1 MIFHIDYD
9 SFFASVEQQD
19 NPKLRGRPIGVT
31 GSSLS
36 RGVVCA
42 ASKEAKKF
50 GVRTAMPLFKA
61 RQICP
66 QIIPVRGN
74 FSRYQEIHNTTLQI
88 LNNYTDLIEP
98 FSIDEFFI
106 DMTQTLK
113 FFGNAENAIA
123 KLKSEVL
130 REFGEV
136 ITISVGVAPNKLLAK
151 LASDINKPD
160 GVFMINRQNVKSVL
174 RSTPLRAFCGIGGQI
189 EKRLNKIGVLNIP
202 DLQRISMDQLY
213 YEFGNVESRFLKN
226 LSFGIDDSPVAHVE
240 YEEVPK
246 SIGHQ
251 HTLDRNTS
259 DPEVIRRNI
268 QRLSDMVGRRLRRHE
283 MVGRTVSLSLRDS
296 DFRGYHERK
305 TVNPATDSSQRI
317 YEVAAGIFNEIGW
330 AKETRLVGVAIGNLE
345 LKAQT
350 PLPLFT
356 KDLKEERVNEAMDT
370 VNDRFGEFTIVPAN
384 TLLADETKG
393 KISSFLRH

>member
-130 REFGEV
+130 HEFGEI

-160 GVFMINRQNVKSVL
+160 GTFMINRQNIKSVL

-189 EKRLNKIGVLNIP
+189 EKRLNKIGVQNIP
-202 DLQRISMDQLY
+202 DLQHIPMDRLY
-213 YEFGNVESRFLKN
+213 YEFGNVESQFLKN
-226 LSFGIDDSPVAHVE
+226 LSFGIDDSPVLHVE
-240 YEEVPK
+240 HEDLPK

-384 TLLADETKG
+384 TLLADQTKG

>member
-106 DMTQTLK
+106 DMAKTLK
-113 FFGNAENAIA
+113 FFGSAENAIA

-189 EKRLNKIGVLNIP
+189 EKRLNKIGVQNIP
-202 DLQRISMDQLY
+202 DLQRISMDRLY
-213 YEFGNVESRFLKN
+213 YEFGNVESQFLKN
-226 LSFGIDDSPVAHVE
+226 LSFGIDDSPVLHVAH
-240 YEEVPK
+240 EEPPK

-296 DFRGYHERK
+296 DFRGYH
-305 TVNPATDSSQRI
+305 
-317 YEVAAGIFNEIGW
+317 
-330 AKETRLVGVAIGNLE
+330 
-345 LKAQT
+345 
-350 PLPLFT
+350 
-356 KDLKEERVNEAMDT
+356 
-370 VNDRFGEFTIVPAN
+370 
-384 TLLADETKG
+384 
-393 KISSFLRH
+393 